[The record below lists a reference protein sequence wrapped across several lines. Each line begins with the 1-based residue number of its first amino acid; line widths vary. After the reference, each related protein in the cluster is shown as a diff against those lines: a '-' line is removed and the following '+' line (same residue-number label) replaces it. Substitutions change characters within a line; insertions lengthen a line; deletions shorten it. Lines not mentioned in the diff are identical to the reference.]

1 MLAILTY
8 IFALAI
14 VFALLVASVLVHMS
28 FGFHRVAKPRRNVM
42 VAQRRY
48 PVAPLGLHDVIFNR
62 TADI

>member
-28 FGFHRVAKPRRNVM
+28 FGFHRVAKPRRNV

-48 PVAPLGLHDVIFNR
+48 PLAPLGLHDVIFSR
-62 TADI
+62 TADV